1 MTVTFSSDAIKI
13 PPLREW
19 HPATWQDYITL
30 RDAPIKERMKL
41 AYNQGKLWVDMGG
54 EGINHS
60 IVSDLFTSLLFF
72 WAIQRPEQVFTSL
85 GRCLIEKPETQA
97 CAPDLVLYI
106 GEDYPQ
112 CKLREPDAINLTQW
126 RVPNL
131 VGEISDTTLADDLD
145 QQKHLYE
152 ALGIPEYWVVDVRGQ
167 RVFAFQLQEGKY
179 QICTESLALNE
190 LPISVLEETLKRL
203 AEGTNTTVAAWLTQQ
218 IVNLSNQQ

>member
-1 MTVTFSSDAIKI
+1 MTATVSSNAIAI

-19 HPATWQDYITL
+19 HPATWEDYITL

-41 AYNQGKLWVDMGG
+41 AYNQEKLWVDMGG

-72 WAIQRPEQVFTSL
+72 WAVQRPEQMFTSL
-85 GRCLIEKPETQA
+85 GRCLIEKPENQA

-112 CKLREPDAINLTQW
+112 WKQGEPDRINLTQW

-152 ALGIPEYWVVDVRGQ
+152 ALGIPEYWVIDVRGQ
-167 RVFAFQLQEGKY
+167 RVFAFQLQEEKY
-179 QICTESLALNE
+179 QICTESLALNG

-203 AEGTNTTVAAWLTQQ
+203 GEGTNTSAAAWFTQQ
-218 IVNLSNQQ
+218 IVNLSNS

>member
-1 MTVTFSSDAIKI
+1 MTATFSDNAIAI

-19 HPATWQDYITL
+19 HQATWEDYITL

-41 AYNQGKLWVDMGG
+41 AYNQEKLWVDRGG

-72 WAIQRPEQVFTSL
+72 WAIQRPEKMFTSL

-106 GEDYPQ
+106 GEDYTQYKPG
-112 CKLREPDAINLTQW
+112 EPDRINLTQW

-152 ALGIPEYWVVDVRGQ
+152 ALGIPEYWVIDVRGQ

-179 QICTESLALNE
+179 KICTESLALNG
-190 LPISVLEETLKRL
+190 LQISVLEETLKRL
-203 AEGTNTTVAAWLTQQ
+203 SEGTNTSAAAWFTQQ
-218 IVNLSNQQ
+218 IVNLSNS

>member
-1 MTVTFSSDAIKI
+1 MTATVSSNAIAI

-19 HPATWQDYITL
+19 HPATWEDYITL

-41 AYNQGKLWVDMGG
+41 AYNQEKLWVDMGR

-72 WAIQRPEQVFTSL
+72 WAIQRPEQMFTSL

-112 CKLREPDAINLTQW
+112 CKPGEPDRINLTQW

-152 ALGIPEYWVVDVRGQ
+152 ALGIPEYWVIDVRGQ
-167 RVFAFQLQEGKY
+167 RVFAFQLQEEKY
-179 QICTESLALNE
+179 KICTESLALNG
-190 LPISVLEETLKRL
+190 LQISVLEETLKRL
-203 AEGTNTTVAAWLTQQ
+203 SEGTNTSAAAWFTQQ
-218 IVNLSNQQ
+218 IVNLSNS

>member
-1 MTVTFSSDAIKI
+1 MTATFSSDAIAI
-13 PPLREW
+13 PPLRQW
-19 HPATWQDYITL
+19 HQATWEDYITL
-30 RDAPIKERMKL
+30 RDAPIKERLKL

-72 WAIQRPEQVFTSL
+72 WAVQRPEQVFTSL

-97 CAPDLVLYI
+97 CAPDLVLYL

-112 CKLREPDAINLTQW
+112 CKPGEPRRINLTRW

-152 ALGIPEYWVVDVRGQ
+152 ALGIPEYWVVDIRGQ

-179 QICTESLALNE
+179 QICTESLALNG

-203 AEGTNTTVAAWLTQQ
+203 GEGTNTSAAAWFTQQ
-218 IVNLSNQQ
+218 IVNPSNQ